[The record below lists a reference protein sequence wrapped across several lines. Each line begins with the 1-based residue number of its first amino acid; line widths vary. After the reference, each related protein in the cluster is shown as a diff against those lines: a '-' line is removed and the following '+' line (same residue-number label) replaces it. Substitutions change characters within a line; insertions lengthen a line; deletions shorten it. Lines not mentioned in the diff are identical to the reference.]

1 MNSGEVHAGL
11 VGATRGHRKH
21 GYVGDVVNVAAR
33 LQAAAPVGGVLIGE
47 DTFREL
53 GPRAVVEPLPPLHVK
68 GKREPVSSFS
78 SSAWRRPSA
87 FKAASIG
94 RCAASRRSAPYTRWM
109 SDGAAEA
116 PGRVERLA
124 RRPLEHVGGVVRG
137 VARALPRAIEDMFT
151 DRCTQYAAAIA
162 YRVLFSLFPLTIALV
177 SVFGLV
183 LQDDELR
190 QQVID
195 ELIDLLPVSQSGQ
208 GNIQQSIDQ
217 IATPLSAIGLIS
229 LVALLWGA
237 SGMMASI
244 RLGLEAAL
252 KVDRGRPAARA
263 KLVDFILVAAA
274 GVLVLV
280 IVGLSAFGA
289 FFSKLVDRFTEWAG
303 IATPSGLLLRDG
315 LQLVAIGVTVLLLY
329 RFVPARKLRRR
340 GALAGAILTAV
351 GIWGVDEGARDRVLR
366 LLALQ
371 PHLRLARRR
380 HDVPLLRLRRRVDPA
395 PRRRV
400 RVRVV
405 AAARAARAA
414 APRAGHRRRPR
425 PLRPPRGR
433 GDAAPSEEPARRP

>member
-1 MNSGEVHAGL
+1 
-11 VGATRGHRKH
+11 
-21 GYVGDVVNVAAR
+21 
-33 LQAAAPVGGVLIGE
+33 
-47 DTFREL
+47 
-53 GPRAVVEPLPPLHVK
+53 
-68 GKREPVSSFS
+68 
-78 SSAWRRPSA
+78 
-87 FKAASIG
+87 
-94 RCAASRRSAPYTRWM
+94 M
-109 SDGAAEA
+109 SDGAAE
-116 PGRVERLA
+116 PSGRVERLA

-137 VARALPRAIEDMFT
+137 VARALPRAVEDMFT

-162 YRVLFSLFPLTIALV
+162 YRVLFSLFPLAIALV

-190 QQVID
+190 QQVIN
-195 ELIDLLPVSQSGQ
+195 EVTDLLPGEQSGQ
-208 GNIQQSIDQ
+208 GSIQQSIDQ

-244 RLGLEAAL
+244 RLGLEAAM

-274 GVLVLV
+274 GVLVVV

-315 LQLVAIGVTVLLLY
+315 VQLVAIGVTVLLLY

-351 GIWGVDEGARDRVLR
+351 GIWGSTKVLAIVFSDFSR
-366 LLALQ
+366 YNLIYGSLAGVMTFLFF
-371 PHLRLARRR
+371 
-380 HDVPLLRLRRRVDPA
+380 VY
-395 PRRRV
+395 
-400 RVRVV
+400 VV
-405 AAARAARAA
+405 AWILLLGAEFAYAWSQ
-414 APRAGHRRRPR
+414 PPGPPGP
-425 PLRPPRGR
+425 PLRAQVIGAIRGLFVHHEVEK
-433 GDAAPSEEPARRP
+433 DAAPNAERARRP